1 MKGAFRGPLKARSPH
16 QQYVAGGVGDFPR
29 AAPLPVVTNVKPP
42 LSFEDEKA
50 YEISIARAIPVI
62 EKLFRQSRAVVSIDT
77 NSPAPSRAA

>member
-42 LSFEDEKA
+42 VSFEDEKA
-50 YEISIARAIPVI
+50 YEISITRAIPVGCDTHLANAVSLQHEVI
-62 EKLFRQSRAVVSIDT
+62 EEQ
-77 NSPAPSRAA
+77 PAIEG